1 MIVKC
6 SYCNRCL
13 NDTEYQILNRKVRT
27 KQRAPTPK
35 TYTAEDSD
43 IAELRTM
50 SGGEKHLWLR
60 NHRDEILEYLE
71 QNGDSET
78 RRHYGIARL
87 NILQDFEK
95 WNIPYQKTMT
105 KTEILEST
113 INSLHDEIR
122 ILKSKIP
129 QAISKL
135 PAEDQVK
142 LLTFQLSEAVSKLE
156 SKASSDE
163 LLNIRNLYST
173 NPDGTLSFTL
183 K

>member
-43 IAELRTM
+43 IAELRT
-50 SGGEKHLWLR
+50 
-60 NHRDEILEYLE
+60 
-71 QNGDSET
+71 ET